1 MSDFI
6 HDKREGMDLVAKAI
20 SSAAEN
26 ESDLAALKEFALE
39 ILLHVE
45 NNYIGD
51 GDASTKK
58 QITLDVY
65 RLVETHLQE
74 QKKLTLGL

>member
-6 HDKREGMDLVAKAI
+6 YDKREGMDLVAKAI

-26 ESDLAALKEFALE
+26 ESYLAALKGFALE

-58 QITLDVY
+58 QISLEVY
-65 RLVETHLQE
+65 RLVETHLLE
-74 QKKLTLGL
+74 QKNAS